1 LVKLETIS
9 VTMDILDLLMPVF
22 RGSKD
27 EYGKDIV
34 PPLPLSVERVM
45 ENRPFK
51 STAPLLQ
58 LASEILGIILSYVD
72 SDSLGSLAL
81 VNSDCRQLAR
91 SRQFASVCFDYSNA
105 TLGLISLLL
114 HEKTSRNP
122 LNNILGSNVGAIGP
136 CIRRLTV
143 ATNPGWV
150 TYRHDV
156 ELSSEFTA
164 LEQSVRDERLA
175 RASDAFSLYKRGIE
189 TILSSRAALPHLEL
203 LDWEDM
209 VPLEQSFFNSLT
221 TSSIQHLK
229 LFRVSVNQEFEV
241 AQPAV
246 SDRWNL
252 RTLNMDILWSI
263 KRLGEGSTSPLCAS
277 FLQSCSHSLET
288 LVWHQVTP
296 ENYTFGSNPAKFPR
310 FEKLRNLGLGFVT
323 FGNSGTVNA
332 LLEPSLS
339 VLDLKFSSDR
349 LVDEALRDRG
359 RIPSLETLL
368 FSLSK
373 SSIDNY
379 LEFLKANTQISKLT
393 IMGGVNCE
401 DEEPYGAIPEVK
413 ILPIL
418 SSSFNAIKSLRLSW
432 NENITMIPDV
442 ALAMISGL
450 ETLEQVCL
458 AAGCQIGW
466 KYDWLIDHKSIRKH
480 LSNLPRLKKIAFT
493 RDSYK
498 QISFSNETNH
508 ENYYDHRFPP
518 FEEMEA
524 AGLNW
529 RSGVE
534 ARNQLW
540 EDGHKRRMVLEAE
553 KYVAVM
559 PKLEWIY
566 LGQYP
571 MAVTKGASEQE
582 RHVVPLFHERDD
594 CDTLLNRTFGW
605 EGLASD

>member
-1 LVKLETIS
+1 MVSTDSI
-9 VTMDILDLLMPVF
+9 IFDLLMPIL

-34 PPLPLSVERVM
+34 PPLPLSVDRVM

-51 STAPLLQ
+51 STAPLFQ
-58 LASEILGIILSYVD
+58 LASEVLGIILSYVD

-91 SRQFASVCFDYSNA
+91 SRQFASVCFDYSDA
-105 TLGLISLLL
+105 ALALISLLL
-114 HEKTSRNP
+114 DEKASRSQS
-122 LNNILGSNVGAIGP
+122 NNILGSNGGAIGP

-150 TYRHDV
+150 THRHDI
-156 ELSSEFTA
+156 ELSEEFNA
-164 LEQSVRDERLA
+164 LEKSVRDEREG
-175 RASDAFSLYKRGIE
+175 RASDAFSQYKGHIE
-189 TILSSRAALPHLEL
+189 FILSSSATLPHLEL
-203 LDWEDM
+203 LDWEDR
-209 VPLEQSFFNSLT
+209 VPLQQSFFNSLT

-229 LFRVSVNQEFEV
+229 LYRVSVNEEFEI

-263 KRLGEGSTSPLCAS
+263 KRFGEGSTSQLCTS

-288 LVWHQVTP
+288 LVWHHVHR
-296 ENYTFGSNPAKFPR
+296 EKYTFGPNPAKFPR
-310 FEKLRNLGLGFVT
+310 FEKLRNLGLGFVN
-323 FGNSGTVNA
+323 FGDSGTVHA

-339 VLDLKFSSDR
+339 VLDLKYSRDR
-349 LVDEALRDRG
+349 LVDEALRNRG

-393 IMGGVNCE
+393 ILGGVNCE
-401 DEEPYGAIPEVK
+401 DEEPYGDIPEEK

-418 SSSFNAIKSLRLSW
+418 SSSFKAIKSLRLSW

-442 ALAMISGL
+442 ALAMISGM

-458 AAGCQIGW
+458 GAGCQLGW
-466 KYDWLIDHKSIRKH
+466 KYDWLIDHKSIRNH
-480 LSNLPRLKKIAFT
+480 LSTLPRLKKIAFT

-498 QISFSNETNH
+498 QPSFPTETNH
-508 ENYYDHRFPP
+508 ESYYSDRFPP
-518 FEEMEA
+518 FEEMRA
-524 AGLNW
+524 AGGDW
-529 RSGVE
+529 GSEE
-534 ARNQLW
+534 ARIQLW

-553 KYVAVM
+553 KYGALM

-571 MAVTKGASEQE
+571 MAFEEGRQ
-582 RHVVPLFHERDD
+582 VVPLCNERDS
-594 CDTLLNRTFGW
+594 CNTLLNRMFGW

>member
-1 LVKLETIS
+1 
-9 VTMDILDLLMPVF
+9 MDILDLLMPVF
-22 RGSKD
+22 SGSKD

-34 PPLPLSVERVM
+34 PPLPLSVDRVM

-72 SDSLGSLAL
+72 SNSLGSLAL

-91 SRQFASVCFDYSNA
+91 SRQFASVCFDYSNT
-105 TLGLISLLL
+105 TLGLILLLL
-114 HEKTSRNP
+114 HEKASRNP
-122 LNNILGSNVGAIGP
+122 LNNILGSNGGAIGP

-150 TYRHDV
+150 THRHDI

-164 LEQSVRDERLA
+164 LEKSVRDERLA
-175 RASDAFSLYKRGIE
+175 RASDAFSLYKGGIE
-189 TILSSRAALPHLEL
+189 SILSSRAALPHLEL

-209 VPLEQSFFNSLT
+209 VPLQQSFFNSLT

-263 KRLGEGSTSPLCAS
+263 KRLGEGSTSPLCTS

-296 ENYTFGSNPAKFPR
+296 EEYTFGSNPAKFPR

-323 FGNSGTVNA
+323 FGDSGTVNT

-339 VLDLKFSSDR
+339 VLDLKYSDDR
-349 LVDEALRDRG
+349 LVTEALRNRG
-359 RIPSLETLL
+359 RIRSLETLL
-368 FSLSK
+368 FSLSNLSK
-373 SSIDNY
+373 SSIDDY
-379 LEFLKANTQISKLT
+379 LEFLKENTQISKLT
-393 IMGGVNCE
+393 IMGSVNCKE
-401 DEEPYGAIPEVK
+401 GESYGDVPEIK

-418 SSSFNAIKSLRLSW
+418 SSSFNAMKSLRLGW

-466 KYDWLIDHKSIRKH
+466 KYDWLIDHKSIRNH

-498 QISFSNETNH
+498 QLSFSNETNH
-508 ENYYDHRFPP
+508 ENYYSHRFPS
-518 FEEMEA
+518 FEEMDA

-529 RSGVE
+529 ESEE
-534 ARNQLW
+534 ARIQLW

-553 KYVAVM
+553 KYVALM

-571 MAVTKGASEQE
+571 MAVTKGAFEEE
-582 RHVVPLFHERDD
+582 RHVVPLCNERDD
-594 CDTLLNRTFGW
+594 CDTLLNRMFGW